1 MKKMTRGQLAK
12 QTGLTTAAIRFYEDE
27 GLLPQPERSESGY
40 RLYGDEYLTMI
51 QFIQD
56 TKALGYPLSRIGDTL
71 RKLGEGPE
79 MDVEAIRELVRE
91 QIAGIEQQERHLAEV
106 KLHLGRLLTE
116 YDDEAVREYMRS
128 FRREPEEE

>member
-12 QTGLTTAAIRFYEDE
+12 QTGLTTATIRFYEDE
-27 GLLPQPERSESGY
+27 GLLPEPERSESGY

-71 RKLGEGPE
+71 RKLSDGPE
-79 MDVEAIRELVRE
+79 LAVEAIRDLVRE
-91 QIAGIEQQERHLAEV
+91 QIAGIERQERHLAEV
-106 KLHLGRLLTE
+106 KLHLGRLLSE
-116 YDDEAVREYMRS
+116 YDDEAVRKYMRS
-128 FRREPEEE
+128 FRRESEEE

>member
-1 MKKMTRGQLAK
+1 MTKMTRGQLAK
-12 QTGLTTAAIRFYEDE
+12 RTGLTTATIRFYEDE
-27 GLLPQPERSESGY
+27 GLLPQPERSGSGY

-51 QFIQD
+51 RFIRD

-71 RKLGEGPE
+71 RKLSGGPE
-79 MDVEAIRELVRE
+79 LTVEAIRELVRE
-91 QIAGIEQQERHLAEV
+91 QIAGIERQERHLAEV

-128 FRREPEEE
+128 FRRESEEG

>member
-71 RKLGEGPE
+71 RKLGDGPE

-106 KLHLGRLLTE
+106 KRHLGRLLTE

>member
-12 QTGLTTAAIRFYEDE
+12 QTGLTTATIRFYEDE
-27 GLLPQPERSESGY
+27 GLLPEPERSESGY

-71 RKLGEGPE
+71 RKLSDGPE
-79 MDVEAIRELVRE
+79 LAVEAIRDLVRE
-91 QIAGIEQQERHLAEV
+91 QIAGIERQERHLAEV
-106 KLHLGRLLTE
+106 KLHLGRLLSE

-128 FRREPEEE
+128 FRRESEEE